1 MKNITKIL
9 VLLRKITLEDATRL
23 VDSKKTSQFGTTL
36 LRPKKSQ
43 IHIHSVS
50 LVYEPIMALSGLY
63 SADYY
68 RKAVHKIKVDD
79 NVKEVLVGPDT
90 FEVSKKS
97 KFSKIVNTT
106 GKRTINLDLEEHVFV
121 KNTGTLYLDHHGK
134 RLKNLPYALDRKL
147 MESYGSKVLAA
158 EKTKEHEI
166 SEIDAITMLKRILKD
181 MPKYKMRNLEERFEP
196 ENIIML
202 YVPIYEA
209 RLVGASKKI
218 RIMRIDAA
226 RKTIL

>member
-23 VDSKKTSQFGTTL
+23 VNSKKTSQFGTTL

-90 FEVSKKS
+90 RETECMWIWLFFGLRRVVPNCEVFFELTNRVAS
-97 KFSKIVNTT
+97 
-106 GKRTINLDLEEHVFV
+106 
-121 KNTGTLYLDHHGK
+121 
-134 RLKNLPYALDRKL
+134 
-147 MESYGSKVLAA
+147 SKVILR
-158 EKTKEHEI
+158 KSTKI
-166 SEIDAITMLKRILKD
+166 FVIFF
-181 MPKYKMRNLEERFEP
+181 MPNVRCSSY
-196 ENIIML
+196 
-202 YVPIYEA
+202 
-209 RLVGASKKI
+209 
-218 RIMRIDAA
+218 
-226 RKTIL
+226 

>member
-147 MESYGSKVLAA
+147 MESYGSKVLAS
-158 EKTKEHEI
+158 T
-166 SEIDAITMLKRILKD
+166 
-181 MPKYKMRNLEERFEP
+181 
-196 ENIIML
+196 
-202 YVPIYEA
+202 
-209 RLVGASKKI
+209 
-218 RIMRIDAA
+218 
-226 RKTIL
+226 RKQRESN

>member
-23 VDSKKTSQFGTTL
+23 VNSKKTSQFGTTL

-97 KFSKIVNTT
+97 KFSKIVNTIGKLTIT
-106 GKRTINLDLEEHVFV
+106 GE
-121 KNTGTLYLDHHGK
+121 
-134 RLKNLPYALDRKL
+134 LPSIR
-147 MESYGSKVLAA
+147 S
-158 EKTKEHEI
+158 
-166 SEIDAITMLKRILKD
+166 
-181 MPKYKMRNLEERFEP
+181 
-196 ENIIML
+196 ENILMQ
-202 YVPIYEA
+202 
-209 RLVGASKKI
+209 
-218 RIMRIDAA
+218 
-226 RKTIL
+226 

>member
-1 MKNITKIL
+1 M
-9 VLLRKITLEDATRL
+9 
-23 VDSKKTSQFGTTL
+23 
-36 LRPKKSQ
+36 
-43 IHIHSVS
+43 
-50 LVYEPIMALSGLY
+50 
-63 SADYY
+63 
-68 RKAVHKIKVDD
+68 
-79 NVKEVLVGPDT
+79 
-90 FEVSKKS
+90 
-97 KFSKIVNTT
+97 
-106 GKRTINLDLEEHVFV
+106 
-121 KNTGTLYLDHHGK
+121 
-134 RLKNLPYALDRKL
+134 
-147 MESYGSKVLAA
+147 AA

>member
-1 MKNITKIL
+1 MKNITKTL
-9 VLLRKITLEDATRL
+9 VLLRKMTLEDATQL

-36 LRPKKSQ
+36 LRPKKNQ
-43 IHIHSVS
+43 IHIHSIS
-50 LVYEPIMALSGLY
+50 LVYEPIMALSGSY

-68 RKAVHKIKVDD
+68 RKAVHVIKVDG

-90 FEVSKKS
+90 FEVSKRSKLS
-97 KFSKIVNTT
+97 KFVNTT

-121 KNTGTLYLDHHGK
+121 NNSGELYLDHHGK
-134 RLKNLPYALDRKL
+134 RLKSLPYMMDRKI

-166 SEIDAITMLKRILKD
+166 SELDAITMLKRILKN
-181 MPKYKMRNLEERFEP
+181 MPKSKMRNLEEHFEP
-196 ENIIML
+196 EKIIVL

-209 RLVGASKKI
+209 RLIGPSKKI

-226 RKTIL
+226 RKKIL

>member
-1 MKNITKIL
+1 
-9 VLLRKITLEDATRL
+9 
-23 VDSKKTSQFGTTL
+23 
-36 LRPKKSQ
+36 
-43 IHIHSVS
+43 
-50 LVYEPIMALSGLY
+50 MALSGLY

-121 KNTGTLYLDHHGK
+121 KNTGTLYLDHQNDSKTTVCIGSQTHG
-134 RLKNLPYALDRKL
+134 N
-147 MESYGSKVLAA
+147 YGSKVLAA

-166 SEIDAITMLKRILKD
+166 SEIDALIRILKD
-181 MPKYKMRNLEERFEP
+181 TTRSSKTFQILFVSSSCLAIFCNFDQFETFP
-196 ENIIML
+196 IQTWILWPTAGPCSYLNVLSRIIFC
-202 YVPIYEA
+202 IF
-209 RLVGASKKI
+209 
-218 RIMRIDAA
+218 
-226 RKTIL
+226 

>member
-1 MKNITKIL
+1 M
-9 VLLRKITLEDATRL
+9 TLEDATQL

-36 LRPKKSQ
+36 LRPKKNQ

-50 LVYEPIMALSGLY
+50 LVYEPILALSGSY

-68 RKAVHKIKVDD
+68 RKAVHVIKVDGD
-79 NVKEVLVGPDT
+79 VKEVLVGPDT
-90 FEVSKKS
+90 FEVSKRSKLS
-97 KFSKIVNTT
+97 KFVNTA

-121 KNTGTLYLDHHGK
+121 NNSGELYLDHHGK
-134 RLKNLPYALDRKL
+134 RLKNLPYLMDRKI

-166 SEIDAITMLKRILKD
+166 SEIDAVTMLKRILKNIS
-181 MPKYKMRNLEERFEP
+181 KSKMRNLEEHFEP
-196 ENIIML
+196 EKITVL

-209 RLVGASKKI
+209 RLIGPSKKI

-226 RKTIL
+226 RKKIL